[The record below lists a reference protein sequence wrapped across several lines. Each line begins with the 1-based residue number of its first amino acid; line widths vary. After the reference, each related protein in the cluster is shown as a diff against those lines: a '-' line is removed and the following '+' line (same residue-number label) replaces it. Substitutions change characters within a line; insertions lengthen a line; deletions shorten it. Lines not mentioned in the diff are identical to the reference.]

1 MKNVRTAGTLGSV
14 PNQPKNKH
22 RQFRLD
28 DDDWDDFGAAAS
40 SEDTDRSHP
49 PVRPL
54 VAPAPRRHAPQAAR
68 SRDVNPWLQ
77 RGV

>member
-40 SEDTDRSHP
+40 SEDTDRSAVIRQF
-49 PVRPL
+49 VRWWLRRPGATL
-54 VAPAPRRHAPQAAR
+54 PRRPG
-68 SRDVNPWLQ
+68 P
-77 RGV
+77 GT